1 MSSNFFVD
9 EQNAYTVTFDLIDG
23 VTGNAIEKTQL
34 GTLICTLYYYNKD
47 ITTSDVNH
55 LATINNRFH
64 QNILDLNDFTISTT
78 GNVTWNV
85 QPEDTIKL
93 DPGALE
99 LHVALITWQY
109 SGKQNS
115 HEILLHVRQLE
126 YAEGE

>member
-1 MSSNFFVD
+1 MSSNFFVN
-9 EQNAYTVTFDLIDG
+9 EQNAYSVTFDLVDG
-23 VTGNAIEKTQL
+23 LTGNPIVKTQL
-34 GTLICTLYYYNKD
+34 GTLLCTLYYYNRD

-64 QNILDLNDFTISTT
+64 QDVFDVNDFTVSTT

-93 DPGALE
+93 DIGALE
-99 LHVALITWQY
+99 LHVALITWKY

-115 HEILLHVRQLE
+115 HEIVLHVRQVQ